1 MKQTM
6 NKTKMITMGLIT
18 LFTMGLTHPTMATGI
33 NENPVELKFLG
44 SVENHP
50 VFLLNLNNTDAEK
63 YVVTIK
69 DSNNRILFSEKT
81 NQADF
86 SRKYKLDI
94 EESEFRAPGFQ
105 LSVEVTSVSTKKT
118 QVYKI
123 STVSHVIE
131 DVVIAKL

>member
-1 MKQTM
+1 MKQAM

-69 DSNNRILFSEKT
+69 DANNHILFSEKT
-81 NQADF
+81 SQADF

-105 LSVEVTSVSTKKT
+105 LRVEVTSLSTKKT

>member
-6 NKTKMITMGLIT
+6 NKTKMITLGLIT

-33 NENPVELKFLG
+33 NENPVEIKFLG

-50 VFLLNLNNTDAEK
+50 VFLLNLNNKEAEQ
-63 YVVTIK
+63 YVVTLK
-69 DSNNRILFSEKT
+69 GPDNRVLYTEKT

-105 LSVEVTSVSTKKT
+105 LRVEVTAVSTNKT
-118 QVYKI
+118 QVYNI
-123 STVSHVIE
+123 STERQVIE
-131 DVVIAKL
+131 NVVIAKL

>member
-1 MKQTM
+1 MKQAM

-18 LFTMGLTHPTMATGI
+18 FFTMGLTHPTMATGI
-33 NENPVELKFLG
+33 NENPVEIKFLG
-44 SVENHP
+44 SFENHP
-50 VFLLNLNNTDAEK
+50 VFLLNLNNEDGEQ
-63 YVVTIK
+63 YSVTIK
-69 DSNNRILFSEKT
+69 DANNHVLFTEKT

-86 SRKYKLDI
+86 SRRYKLDI

-105 LSVEVTSVSTKKT
+105 LRVEVTSLSTKQT

>member
-1 MKQTM
+1 MKQAM

-18 LFTMGLTHPTMATGI
+18 LFTIGLTQATMATGT

-69 DSNNRILFSEKT
+69 DANNHVLFTEKT

-105 LSVEVTSVSTKKT
+105 LSVEVTSLNTNKT

-123 STVSHVIE
+123 STVSHVVE